1 MKELVRMEY
10 RLQMTLGE
18 YNSSRLLAT
27 EILSG
32 KQFRRLRRKGLIT
45 I

>member
-1 MKELVRMEY
+1 MKELTKREY
-10 RLQMTLGE
+10 CLQKTLGE

>member
-1 MKELVRMEY
+1 MKDLIRREFS
-10 RLQMTLGE
+10 LQITLGE

>member
-1 MKELVRMEY
+1 MKDLVRREF
-10 RLQMTLGE
+10 RLQMTLRE
-18 YNSSRLLAT
+18 YNSSRLLAS

-32 KQFRRLRRKGLIT
+32 KQFRRLRRKGLVT